1 MKDQEVRAYAASV
14 VSGVGEI
21 PQSTK
26 NPATI
31 ITIIELLIPLISR
44 LRCFNPNNDGYDA
57 MSRLRAKAA
66 RNHAKTVESCA
77 IQLVRQSKKLARE
90 RVRGVRDK
98 GLKQQIL
105 DHWTLTDD
113 EAVAIAEHEVTKAM
127 STSGTAKDKTAE
139 LIDQL

>member
-1 MKDQEVRAYAASV
+1 MVDEKVRAYAASV
-14 VSGVGEI
+14 VTGVGEI

-26 NPATI
+26 EPATI
-31 ITIIELLIPLISR
+31 ITIIQLLIPLISR

-66 RNHAKTVESCA
+66 RNYDRTVVSVTS
-77 IQLVRQSKKLARE
+77 QLVRQSKKIAKE
-90 RVRGVRDK
+90 RVRGVRDR

-113 EAVAIAEHEVTKAM
+113 EASAIAEHEVTKAM
-127 STSGTAKDKTAE
+127 STSGSLSDKTAE
-139 LIDQL
+139 LIDLF